1 LENNTGILLSGGMD
15 SIALAYWKK
24 PKYAFTIDYGQKAA
38 KSEIKAASQVAKLL
52 NIKHHIISIDCSSLG
67 SGDMSGGKQLDIAPI
82 SEWWPYRNQLLVTL
96 ACMKGVVL
104 KINELLVGSVLT
116 DASHADGTMGFY
128 DSISNLISLQE
139 GSISISVPA
148 IKMTTVELIEKSKIP
163 LSILLWAHSCHTSNQ
178 PCMHCNGCKKYLYT
192 LQQLDIDL

>member
-1 LENNTGILLSGGMD
+1 MENNTGILLSGGMD

-38 KSEIKAASQVAKLL
+38 KSEIKAASEVTKLL

-67 SGDMSGGKQLDIAPI
+67 SGDMSCAKQLDIAPI

-104 KINELLVGSVLT
+104 KIDELLVGSVLT
-116 DASHADGTMGFY
+116 DGSHADGTVGFY
-128 DSISNLISLQE
+128 DSISNLIGLQE

-148 IKMTTVELIEKSKIP
+148 IKMSTVELIEKSKIP

-192 LQQLDIDL
+192 LQQLDIDI